1 MVTPPQAGG
10 QPERAAQPERA
21 VLSRDLADL
30 LVELSIALHKHAM
43 YPSDHPSLPP
53 AAEAVVSRCE
63 RLLTDRSTVSLG
75 VARHQLVI
83 EGVATDPKH
92 PVLRE
97 LADRLHRHHLGAI
110 TFSKGVTAEE
120 IRDVLRVLAVEADRT
135 GRPLGLGAPE
145 DLRRWA
151 HVRLYSLTYERLELV
166 DEGAAPQDATQ
177 GAARAR
183 AAQLWIGLARAA
195 LATDGS
201 DTPPSSTEPA
211 VIARAIDE
219 RSKGEAGAYDQAI
232 VGYLLQIAEE
242 LKGAGSAEAVA
253 LRRRM
258 SRLLRSMKPE
268 TLRRL
273 VMMGGDSAQR
283 RRFVADATDG
293 MAIDAVVAIVQA
305 AADSSQQ
312 QISHALVRML
322 SKLAA
327 HAESGTAEARP
338 QADAALRDQV
348 RRLLAGWSIQDP
360 NPGVYGAA
368 LDKMARAAPMFAA
381 PLEVAYPTEPDRIAA
396 MGLELDLASEAVLD
410 AADRIAESRLP
421 QLLEALEHMP
431 ATSAAAAE
439 LWKRVATAETI
450 QRLAT
455 QHPVEFPLLDRIAP
469 RAGAAGAEPLL
480 DAVAAAE
487 SRGERRGLLALL
499 ARLGPDI
506 APLVVARLDDERW
519 YVTRNMLALLE
530 ELGQTPPGFSAL
542 PWLTHK
548 DSRVRLQALKLQLK
562 LGAERARALA
572 AALRDADPRVLQVGL
587 IAAHGGCPEAVL
599 PLVAGHATDRAVD
612 PKVRVLAIRALGG
625 ARSHAARDTLLELT
639 KGGRTLF
646 GRDKLAAKSPELL
659 AALATLATGWA
670 NDPTVRRVL
679 ARAAGAKDPEVR
691 AAAVA
696 PAPA

>member
-1 MVTPPQAGG
+1 
-10 QPERAAQPERA
+10 
-21 VLSRDLADL
+21 
-30 LVELSIALHKHAM
+30 VELSIALHKHAM

-63 RLLTDRSTVSLG
+63 RLLADRNTVSLG

-97 LADRLHRHHLGAI
+97 LADRLHRHHLGAV

-135 GRPLGLGAPE
+135 GRPLGLGPPE

-166 DEGAAPQDATQ
+166 DESAAPQDAAQ
-177 GAARAR
+177 GAGRAR

-195 LATDGS
+195 LATDGTE
-201 DTPPSSTEPA
+201 DAAPSSTEPA

-219 RSKGEAGAYDQAI
+219 RTKGEAGAYDQAI

-242 LKGAGSAEAVA
+242 LKGAGSTEAVA

-327 HAESGTAEARP
+327 HAESGSAEARP

-360 NPGVYGAA
+360 NPGAYGAA
-368 LDKMARAAPMFAA
+368 LDKMSRAAPMFAA

-396 MGLELDLASEAVLD
+396 MGLELDVAPEPVLEA
-410 AADRIAESRLP
+410 AERIAESRLS

-431 ATSAAAAE
+431 PTSQAATE
-439 LWKRVATAETI
+439 LWKRVATPETI
-450 QRLAT
+450 RRLAST
-455 QHPVEFPLLDRIAP
+455 HPVEFPTLDRLAP
-469 RAGAAGAEPLL
+469 RAGVDAADPLL

-499 ARLGPDI
+499 ARLGPVI
-506 APLVVARLDDERW
+506 APLVVQRLDDERW

-530 ELGQTPPGFSAL
+530 ELGGTPVGFSAL

-562 LGAERARALA
+562 LGADRARALA
-572 AALRDADPRVLQVGL
+572 TALRDADPRVLQTGL
-587 IAAHGGCPEAVL
+587 IAAHGGCPDAVL
-599 PLVAGHATDRAVD
+599 PLVANHANDRQLD

-625 ARSHAARDTLLELT
+625 AARSHAARDHLLALA

-646 GRDKLAAKSPELL
+646 GRDKLPPKTPELL
-659 AALATLATGWA
+659 AALATLAAGWPT
-670 NDPTVRRVL
+670 DPTARRML
-679 ARAAGAKDPEVR
+679 ARAAASKDPEVR
-691 AAAVA
+691 AAASGA
-696 PAPA
+696 TQT

>member
-1 MVTPPQAGG
+1 
-10 QPERAAQPERA
+10 
-21 VLSRDLADL
+21 
-30 LVELSIALHKHAM
+30 VELSIALHKHAM

-63 RLLTDRSTVSLG
+63 RLLTDRNTVSLG

-92 PVLRE
+92 PILRE

-110 TFSKGVTAEE
+110 TFTRGVTAEE
-120 IRDVLRVLAVEADRT
+120 IRDVLRVLALEADRT
-135 GRPLGLGAPE
+135 GRPLGLGPPE
-145 DLRRWA
+145 DLRRWP
-151 HVRLYSLTYERLELV
+151 HVRLYPLTYERLELV
-166 DEGAAPQDATQ
+166 DESAVPQDAAQ
-177 GAARAR
+177 GAGRAR

-201 DTPPSSTEPA
+201 ESPTSTDA
-211 VIARAIDE
+211 SVIAKAIDE
-219 RSKGEAGAYDQAI
+219 GAKGEAGAYDQAI

-273 VMMGGDSAQR
+273 VLMGGDSAQR

-305 AADSSQQ
+305 AADTSQQ

-327 HAESGTAEARP
+327 HAESGTVEARP

-348 RRLLAGWSIQDP
+348 RRLLAGWSIKDP
-360 NPGVYGAA
+360 NPGAYGAA
-368 LDKMARAAPMFAA
+368 LDRMSRAAPMFAA

-396 MGLELDLASEAVLD
+396 MGLELDVASEAVID
-410 AADRIAESRLP
+410 AAERIAETRLP
-421 QLLEALEHMP
+421 QLLDALEQMP
-431 ATSAAAAE
+431 ATSPAAAE
-439 LWKRVATAETI
+439 LWKRVATPETI
-450 QRLAT
+450 RRLAT
-455 QHPVEFPLLDRIAP
+455 QHPVEFPTLDRLAP
-469 RAGAAGAEPLL
+469 RAGVAAADPLL

-499 ARLGPDI
+499 VRLGPAI
-506 APLVVARLDDERW
+506 APLVIPRLDDERW

-530 ELGQTPPGFSAL
+530 ELGETPSGFSAL
-542 PWLTHK
+542 PYLTHK

-572 AALRDADPRVLQVGL
+572 SALRDADPRVLQLGL

-599 PLVAGHATDRAVD
+599 PLVADHATDRAVD

-625 ARSHAARDTLLELT
+625 ARSHAARDTLLGLAR
-639 KGGRTLF
+639 GGRTLF
-646 GRDKLAAKSPELL
+646 GRDRLPPKSPELL
-659 AALATLATGWA
+659 AALTTLAAGWA
-670 NDPTVRRVL
+670 TDPTVRRVL
-679 ARAAGAKDPEVR
+679 ARAASAKDPEIR
-691 AAAVA
+691 AAAGI
-696 PAPA
+696 PRT